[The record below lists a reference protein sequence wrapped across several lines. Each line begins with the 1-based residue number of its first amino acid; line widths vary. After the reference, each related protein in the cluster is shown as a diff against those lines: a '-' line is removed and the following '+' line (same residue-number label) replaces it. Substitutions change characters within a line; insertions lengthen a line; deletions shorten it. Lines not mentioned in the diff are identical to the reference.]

1 MEEKEEKVEENVR
14 WRFRKGNPLLRVI
27 RVHCLI
33 RPRHFLFRN
42 EDARNL
48 DKRRE
53 KNRGRKIAGSK
64 LVSSTANVSFLPL
77 LANKKAL

>member
-33 RPRHFLFRN
+33 LPRHFVFRN

-48 DKRRE
+48 DKRRAKIEGE
-53 KNRGRKIAGSK
+53 KLQEIS
-64 LVSSTANVSFLPL
+64 
-77 LANKKAL
+77 